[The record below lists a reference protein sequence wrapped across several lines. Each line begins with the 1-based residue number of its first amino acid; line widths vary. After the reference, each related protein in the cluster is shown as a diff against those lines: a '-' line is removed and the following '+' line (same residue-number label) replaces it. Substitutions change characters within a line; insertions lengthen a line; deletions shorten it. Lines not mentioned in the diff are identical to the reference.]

1 MRHSSLT
8 VLSSVLTVSASF
20 VAASNASASVIFFD
34 DAAAYTQ
41 TFESYSGA
49 AASFSGGSGNNAWT
63 ATSPNGVFGQTG
75 VIRTLAA
82 SDTLSFNFASNNVYS
97 VGGLFHYVNET
108 GGFQS
113 GVMKIRL
120 SNGDEFVRTVDAATT
135 FTGFLSEDFSISSL
149 QLSRLSTVTGSTF
162 AAAETM
168 TIGYVPAPGA
178 AALVALAGIVSSR
191 RRRNC
196 CQVEVCFMNHL
207 AATHAKVVASYKP
220 LAHAR
225 QGLVIFGHYLIWR
238 GKTVYDLIVH
248 DKSRPFA
255 TANQSSA
262 CTFGLVASHKKM

>member
-34 DAAAYTQ
+34 DAGAYTETVAAYNLSSYTQ

-82 SDTLSFNFASNNVYS
+82 SDTLTFSFASNNVYS

-120 SNGDEFVRTVDAATT
+120 SNGDEFIRTVDASTT
-135 FTGFLSEDFSISSL
+135 FTGFLSEDLSISSL

-168 TIGYVPAPGA
+168 IIGYVPAPGT
-178 AALVALAGIVSSR
+178 AALIALAGIVSNR
-191 RRRNC
+191 RRRN
-196 CQVEVCFMNHL
+196 
-207 AATHAKVVASYKP
+207 
-220 LAHAR
+220 
-225 QGLVIFGHYLIWR
+225 
-238 GKTVYDLIVH
+238 
-248 DKSRPFA
+248 
-255 TANQSSA
+255 
-262 CTFGLVASHKKM
+262 

>member
-1 MRHSSLT
+1 MRHTSLT

-20 VAASNASASVIFFD
+20 VAASNASASIIFFD
-34 DAAAYTQ
+34 DAGAYTETVAAYDLSSYTQ
-41 TFESYSGA
+41 TFESYTGA
-49 AASFSGGSGNNAWT
+49 AASFSGGAGNYAWT
-63 ATSPNGVFGQTG
+63 ATSPNGVFGQSNI
-75 VIRTLAA
+75 IRTLAA
-82 SDTLSFNFASNNVYS
+82 SDTLTFNFASNNVYS

-178 AALVALAGIVSSR
+178 AALVALAGMISSR
-191 RRRNC
+191 RRRN
-196 CQVEVCFMNHL
+196 
-207 AATHAKVVASYKP
+207 
-220 LAHAR
+220 
-225 QGLVIFGHYLIWR
+225 
-238 GKTVYDLIVH
+238 
-248 DKSRPFA
+248 
-255 TANQSSA
+255 
-262 CTFGLVASHKKM
+262 